1 MTANVTTTLKDVLG
15 DLVRK
20 GGVVAALV
28 VSRDGFLIDGVK
40 TEEVDL
46 DALGA
51 LTSSALL
58 AWEAVGNEMAVGA
71 PESLLAEFEAGPVAA
86 SPVNPDAVLVLLGN
100 RLCNLGR
107 IKIEIQRARQQVAA
121 CL

>member
-1 MTANVTTTLKDVLG
+1 MTTNVTTTLKDVLG

-58 AWEAVGNEMAVGA
+58 AWEAVGSEMAVGA
-71 PESLLAEFEAGPVAA
+71 PEALLAEFEAGPIAA
-86 SPVNPDAVLVLLGN
+86 SPVNPDAVLVLLGT